1 MRFLFKTSYEQDVRL
16 IQHSGQLFWN
26 GLLIV
31 ALLISPTVLPEF
43 WLAQLNL
50 ILVYSMVGLGMMI
63 LLGYTGQLSLGHAA
77 FFGLGA
83 FVQAYFVNRGWPF
96 FGAMSI
102 TIIANVILGALIALP
117 ALRVKGIFLGIATL
131 ALGLIVEEVLV
142 KWESFTNGTSGL
154 TVKPAQLFGWV
165 LNAQHEFF
173 YLALG
178 IVLLCTWMTLNLLR
192 SPTGRAM
199 IAIRDSEISAQSMGI
214 QAGRTKISAFMI
226 SAAFTGIGGALYA
239 QYLRHIS
246 PENFTLLL
254 SLDFALMVIIG
265 GLASIHGVFFG
276 AMFIVLMPPLIAIGK
291 DFLPAAMANTAGLQN
306 VVYGLIL
313 IGVVLFEPRGLYGR
327 WLKTRT
333 YFQIF
338 PFYRRGM
345 FRRQKAFQKSDRLS

>member
-1 MRFLFKTSYEQDVRL
+1 MRFLFRTDYAQDIRL
-16 IQHSGQLFWN
+16 ISHSGEAFWY
-26 GLLIV
+26 GLLLV
-31 ALLISPTVLPEF
+31 LLLCAPWLLPEF

-50 ILVYSMVGLGMMI
+50 ILVYSLVGMGMMI

-83 FVQAYFVNRGWPF
+83 FVQAYFVNRGWPLL
-96 FGAMSI
+96 GAFSL
-102 TIIANVILGALIALP
+102 TVLANVIMGALIALP

-131 ALGLIVEEVLV
+131 ALGLIVEEVLI

-154 TVKPAQLFGWV
+154 TVKPAQLLGLVF
-165 LNAQHEFF
+165 NTQQSFF

-178 IVLLCTWMTLNLLR
+178 IVLICTLITLNLLR
-192 SPTGRAM
+192 SPTGRALV
-199 IAIRDSEISAQSMGI
+199 AIRDSEISAQSMGI
-214 QAGRTKISAFMI
+214 HAGRMKIAAFMI
-226 SAAFTGIGGALYA
+226 SGAFTGLGGALYA

-246 PENFTLLL
+246 PENFNLLL

-265 GLASIHGVFFG
+265 GLASVHGVFFG

-291 DFLPAAMANTAGLQN
+291 DFLPPAMANTAGLQN

-313 IGVVLFEPRGLYGR
+313 VAVVLFEPRGLYGR

-333 YFQIF
+333 YFQLF

-345 FRRQKAFQKSDRLS
+345 FRRQRAFQKSDRLG

>member
-1 MRFLFKTSYEQDVRL
+1 MRFLFRTDYAQDIRL
-16 IQHSGQLFWN
+16 ITHRGEAFWY
-26 GLLIV
+26 GLLMLLLSV
-31 ALLISPTVLPEF
+31 APIMLPEF

-50 ILVYSMVGLGMMI
+50 ILVYSLVGLGMMI

-83 FVQAYFVNRGWPF
+83 FVQAYLVNRGWPLL
-96 FGAMSI
+96 GAFSC
-102 TIIANVILGALIALP
+102 TVLANVLMGALIALP

-131 ALGLIVEEVLV
+131 ALGLIVEEVLI

-154 TVKPAQLFGWV
+154 NVKPAQMLGIVF
-165 LNAQHEFF
+165 NTQSSFF

-178 IVLLCTWMTLNLLR
+178 VVLLSTLLTLNLLR
-192 SPTGRAM
+192 SPTGRALV
-199 IAIRDSEISAQSMGI
+199 AIRDSEISAQSMGI
-214 QAGRTKISAFMI
+214 HAGRIKIAAFMI
-226 SAAFTGIGGALYA
+226 SGAFTGLGGALYA
-239 QYLRHIS
+239 HYLRHIS

-254 SLDFALMVIIG
+254 SLDFAFMVIIG

-291 DFLPAAMANTAGLQN
+291 DFLPQAMANTAGLQN

-313 IGVVLFEPRGLYGR
+313 VAVVLFEPRGLYGR
-327 WLKTRT
+327 WLKTRA
-333 YFQIF
+333 YFQLF

-345 FRRQKAFQKSDRLS
+345 FRRQRAFQKSERLH

>member
-1 MRFLFKTSYEQDVRL
+1 MRFLFKTSYLQDIRL
-16 IQHSGQLFWN
+16 IQHSGQVLWI
-26 GLLIV
+26 GLLV
-31 ALLISPTVLPEF
+31 VGLLISPALLPEF

-50 ILVYSMVGLGMMI
+50 ILVYAMVGLGMMI

-96 FGAMSI
+96 FGALSLVI
-102 TIIANVILGALIALP
+102 VANISLGALIALP
-117 ALRVKGIFLGIATL
+117 ALRIKGIFLGIATL
-131 ALGLIVEEVLV
+131 ALGLIVEEVFV

-154 TVKPAQLFGWV
+154 NVKPAELFG
-165 LNAQHEFF
+165 LIFNSQQRFF
-173 YLALG
+173 YLAFGL
-178 IVLLCTWMTLNLLR
+178 VLVCTWMTLNLLR
-192 SPTGRAM
+192 SPTGRAL

-214 QAGRTKISAFMI
+214 QAGKTKITAFMI

-239 QYLRHIS
+239 HYLRHIS

-254 SLDFALMVIIG
+254 SLDFVLMVIIG

-276 AMFIVLMPPLIAIGK
+276 ALFIVLMPPLIAIGK
-291 DFLPAAMANTAGLQN
+291 DFLPAGMANTAGLQN

-313 IGVVLFEPRGLYGR
+313 IMVVLFEPRGLYGR
-327 WLKTRT
+327 WLKIRT

-345 FRRQKAFQKSDRLS
+345 FRRQKAFQKSERLH